1 VAVGL
6 TIPAP
11 AAATA
16 STTSASGHTS
26 RSRRGRRGLL
36 RLGSFLITVVLATFI
51 SFVLIK
57 LVPGDAATAIAGE
70 NATATQLTE
79 IRHKLGLDN
88 GLFQQYWHWASRAL
102 HGDFGTSLYTG
113 QHVWTMVI
121 HRLPITSELVVYA
134 TVLSLAV
141 GVPLGVI
148 AAMRRGKLT
157 DRVLTGL
164 SSLGVAIPNF
174 WLGMVLVTLFALTFK
189 WFPATGFTGISA
201 GPVAFLKATTLP
213 ALTLAAAGI
222 AEVARQLRS
231 ALIEIFASDY
241 MRTSRA
247 RGLPRRTVIWAHAF
261 PNAGVTML
269 TIVGLLVS
277 RMLSATVVVE
287 AVFAIPGI
295 GSLVVDAVKQ
305 RDYPVLQAVVFVLAV
320 MVLVVNGIVDL
331 LYRRIDP
338 RIEA

>member
-1 VAVGL
+1 MAVGL
-6 TIPAP
+6 TVAP
-11 AAATA
+11 AAAITA
-16 STTSASGHTS
+16 EATSPPRGTS
-26 RSRRGRRGLL
+26 RPRRGRRGLL
-36 RLGSFLITVVLATFI
+36 RLASFLITVVLATFI

-57 LVPGDAATAIAGE
+57 LVPGDPATAIAGE
-70 NATATQLTE
+70 NATAEQLAE
-79 IRHKLGLDN
+79 LRHKLGLDN

-102 HGDFGTSLYTG
+102 HGDFGISLYTG
-113 QHVWTMVI
+113 QRVSSMVAQ
-121 HRLPITSELVVYA
+121 RLPITVELVVYA
-134 TVLSLAV
+134 TLLSLV
-141 GVPLGVI
+141 IGVPLGVI
-148 AAMRRGKLT
+148 AAMRRGKLA

-174 WLGMVLVTLFALTFK
+174 WLGMVLVTLFALTFT
-189 WFPATGFTGISA
+189 WFPATGFTGISS
-201 GPVAFLKATTLP
+201 GPLAFLKATTLP
-213 ALTLAAAGI
+213 AVTLAAAGI

-247 RGLPRRTVIWAHAF
+247 RGLPRRTMIWRHAF

-287 AVFAIPGI
+287 TVFAIPGI

-320 MVLVVNGIVDL
+320 IVLLVNGVVDV